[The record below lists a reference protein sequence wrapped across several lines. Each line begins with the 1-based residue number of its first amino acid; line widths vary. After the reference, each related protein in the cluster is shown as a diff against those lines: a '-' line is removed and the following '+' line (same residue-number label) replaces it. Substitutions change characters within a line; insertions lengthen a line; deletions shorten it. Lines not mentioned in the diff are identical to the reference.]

1 MFCTSAYIA
10 SVRNVGRRLSA
21 VDAPKQRLAFVL
33 LRLQLRKLIISRRQ
47 IVRNERM
54 IVVNSRL

>member
-1 MFCTSAYIA
+1 M
-10 SVRNVGRRLSA
+10 
-21 VDAPKQRLAFVL
+21 DAPKQRLAFVL

-54 IVVNSRL
+54 VVVNSRL